1 MKRKL
6 NIETKLVHGA
16 SGYDKTTG
24 AVSIPIYQSATF
36 RHPALDETTGY
47 DYSRLFKTGDHLII
61 SDDLYGGVYRLF
73 EEIYSNYGIETTY
86 VDITD
91 INSVNESIKINTKA
105 ILFET
110 PTNPMLKIADIE
122 HLSMLAKAHNILTI
136 VDNTLLTPYLQK
148 PLDLGAD
155 IALYSA
161 TKFLAGHNDTLSG
174 LVTTNSDDIA
184 EKLKLIQKSEGAV
197 LAPFDSWLV
206 LRGIKTLSVRMD
218 RQQDNA
224 IKIAEFLSQ
233 HPAVEKVNFTGIGAV
248 LSFSAKSAKEVEKV
262 LKNVSLIYF
271 AESLGGCETLITYPS
286 VQTHNAIPEEI
297 RNRLGVDDKLLRLSV
312 GIENAND
319 IIADLKQALESEP
332 V

>member
-1 MKRKL
+1 M
-6 NIETKLVHGA
+6 
-16 SGYDKTTG
+16 
-24 AVSIPIYQSATF
+24 
-36 RHPALDETTGY
+36 
-47 DYSRLFKTGDHLII
+47 
-61 SDDLYGGVYRLF
+61 
-73 EEIYSNYGIETTY
+73 
-86 VDITD
+86 
-91 INSVNESIKINTKA
+91 
-105 ILFET
+105 
-110 PTNPMLKIADIE
+110 
-122 HLSMLAKAHNILTI
+122 
-136 VDNTLLTPYLQK
+136 
-148 PLDLGAD
+148 
-155 IALYSA
+155 
-161 TKFLAGHNDTLSG
+161 SG
-174 LVTTNSDDIA
+174 LVTTNTDDIA

-248 LSFSAKSAKEVEKV
+248 LSFSVKSAKEVEKV
-262 LKNVSLIYF
+262 LKNINLIYF

-312 GIENAND
+312 GIENADD
-319 IIADLKQALESEP
+319 IIDDLKQALESEP